1 MYFRSCFSILITDI
15 VKWNIHVL
23 LKIFIADYVHFNISK
38 LESLRRG
45 RNVFVWCWS
54 WKVKNG
60 WFLFPPHLSF
70 FFVFFFV
77 TVNVNQ
83 GKKKRKRKWEPVHD
97 FPVWEFAACYRRS
110 FPFRWIFKIFPS
122 LCFAVAMPFFSRF
135 AGREQD
141 ETDNQLDEMIH

>member
-83 GKKKRKRKWEPVHD
+83 GKKKKEKESGNQFMTFQSESLLHATGGVFHFDGSLKSFQVSVLLLPCLSL
-97 FPVWEFAACYRRS
+97 AASLEESKMRRTIS
-110 FPFRWIFKIFPS
+110 
-122 LCFAVAMPFFSRF
+122 
-135 AGREQD
+135 
-141 ETDNQLDEMIH
+141 